1 MKKYIQTPTQ
11 ALRNATSISKVFK
24 DAVLRFIYLFILGGR
39 GGRFETEA
47 FMRDGVFMC
56 AHVWRC
62 CDSPA
67 FSVDEHPEGTLMI
80 DSVETF

>member
-11 ALRNATSISKVFK
+11 ALRNASSISKVFK
-24 DAVLRFIYLFILGGR
+24 DAVLRLLFFF
-39 GGRFETEA
+39 GRFETGA
-47 FMRDGVFMC
+47 FERDGVFVC

-67 FSVDEHPEGTLMI
+67 FSVDEHPEGTTI
-80 DSVETF
+80 IVGVKTF